1 MEDHDRLVGLL
12 SEFSE
17 LAIPQ
22 HCAGCGKPRTRICA
36 GCLTELCGSPHYV
49 RVKSVSPQEFPIL
62 AGARYEGA
70 PRNLLLAAKER
81 SQTSLI
87 PVIADAAF
95 GAAALLLESHTAP
108 LRLVIVPV
116 PSTAHNNRIR
126 GYNLVAEMARHIR
139 KRLEMNVGDVRVILA
154 LKHGRPVADQSQL
167 TARERAANL
176 HGALMLADSHRKS
189 LHSSQVLILDDLVTT
204 GATLREARR
213 ALITGGADVIGA
225 VCAMSGR

>member
-1 MEDHDRLVGLL
+1 MGLL

-22 HCAGCGKPRTRICA
+22 HCAGCGKPRTRICSCCIA
-36 GCLTELCGSPHYV
+36 ELSGPPHYV
-49 RVKSVSPQEFPIL
+49 HVKSLNLRDFPIL

-87 PVIADAAF
+87 PMIADAAF
-95 GAAALLLESHTAP
+95 GAAAMLLASFTP

-116 PSTAHNNRIR
+116 PSTAHSTRIR

-139 KRLEMNVGDVRVILA
+139 KRLEMNAGDVRVVPA
-154 LKHGRPVADQSQL
+154 LKHGRPVADQSRL

-176 HGALMLADSHRKS
+176 HGALALIDSHRKS

-213 ALITGGADVIGA
+213 ALIARGVDVIGA
-225 VCAMSGR
+225 VCAMSGQ